1 MLDTTFNA
9 PKIEATDYTPLPDDM
24 YQVELLDIES
34 KMNESFESKK
44 ARATNPALAPV
55 MEPILSFTF
64 TVLDDSIIV
73 NGKAENVRGRNIWM
87 NFVHAYLYIGKSGK
101 NDLYKIVEALQGSS
115 LTQEQEAYGISG
127 TALNALIG
135 KQCRVVTK
143 QVTKNGKTYMDVDN
157 LLPAKAPLS
166 PLTAQEKVD
175 ATPKPKDEAA
185 EAAADASYEAVTE

>member
-9 PKIEATDYTPLPDDM
+9 PKVEATDYTPLPDDM
-24 YQVELLDIES
+24 YQVELLDVVS
-34 KMNESFESKK
+34 KMNETYDSKK
-44 ARATNPALAPV
+44 NRQANPALAPV
-55 MEPILSFTF
+55 MEPVLDFTF
-64 TVLDDSIIV
+64 TVLEDTEID
-73 NGKAENVRGRNIWM
+73 GKSVRGRNIWM
-87 NFVHAYLYIGKSGK
+87 NFVHAYLYIGKNGK
-101 NDLYKIVEALQGSS
+101 NDLYKIVEALQGSA
-115 LTQEQEAYGISG
+115 LTQEQEAYGVSG

-143 QVTKNGKTYMDVDN
+143 QVTKNGKTFMNVDN

-175 ATPKPKDEAA
+175 ATPKPKDDAA